1 MGKLVQWDHKHKKFP
16 CKGSMVGFVIQ
27 DTLMAKFEDA
37 QRKGNQS
44 EAEKSLQSVCNIP
57 ENKGIIVFKG
67 SLDRVSLGQIK
78 VQPNKFHSIFYF

>member
-1 MGKLVQWDHKHKKFP
+1 
-16 CKGSMVGFVIQ
+16 MVDSVIQ
-27 DTLMAKFEDA
+27 ATLMAKFEDG
-37 QRKGNQS
+37 QRISNQS

-78 VQPNKFHSIFYF
+78 VQPTKFHAIFCF